1 MDEESRQP
9 PRRGLGSRLARALGR
24 RPAEPVQPEG
34 LEPRAPESEPDE
46 AGVPEE
52 AAWLDAAVEEFERR
66 LAEVLKQAG
75 DDLYA
80 QVERDLAAAEERM
93 RENEQR
99 LVQNVSERLE
109 GAIAEL
115 RVQGDAQLAEELE
128 RVKETAEAPLASIR
142 KVEAEAVRAAES
154 AASRAQKSA
163 EKAAAQ
169 MEAAAEKLG
178 VRARRQELKL
188 VREENSKRM
197 TGALARLE
205 RQAELR
211 MGELEAVR
219 AEAEGL
225 LAEVGD
231 RLAAA
236 ASAAAELEQWLDEA
250 GDRLAETESRA
261 ESTDAVIRDAVAR
274 LEETIASVE
283 EAERR
288 VLEIGERVGAT
299 AKRIAELGE
308 HAERAV
314 DWEGRME
321 AAMRSEADAAQR
333 ITEAE
338 RRLLE
343 RIDPGTDPS

>member
-1 MDEESRQP
+1 M
-9 PRRGLGSRLARALGR
+9 ARAFGR
-24 RPAEPVQPEG
+24 RSPEPVQPEG
-34 LEPRAPESEPDE
+34 LEPPAPEPEPDD
-46 AGVPEE
+46 AGAPDE

-99 LVQNVSERLE
+99 MVQNVSERLE

-115 RVQGDAQLAEELE
+115 RVQGDAQLADELE
-128 RVKETAEAPLASIR
+128 RVKETAEAPLASVR
-142 KVEAEAVRAAES
+142 KVEAEAVRKAES
-154 AASRAQKSA
+154 AASRAEKSA
-163 EKAAAQ
+163 AKAAEQ

-188 VREENSKRM
+188 VREENSKRI

-211 MGELEAVR
+211 LSELEAVR
-219 AEAEGL
+219 VEAEGL
-225 LAEVGD
+225 LAEVDD
-231 RLAAA
+231 RDAAA
-236 ASAAAELEQWLDEA
+236 ASATAELERRLDETA
-250 GDRLAETESRA
+250 DRLVETESRA

-274 LEETIASVE
+274 LEETTARVE
-283 EAERR
+283 EAEQR
-288 VLEIGERVGAT
+288 VLEIGERIGAT
-299 AKRIAELGE
+299 ARRIAELGE

-321 AAMRSEADAAQR
+321 AAMRSEADAARR

-343 RIDPGTDPS
+343 RIDPGTDPT

>member
-1 MDEESRQP
+1 M
-9 PRRGLGSRLARALGR
+9 ARVFGR
-24 RPAEPVQPEG
+24 RPPEPVRPEG
-34 LEPRAPESEPDE
+34 LEPPAPEPEPDA
-46 AGVPEE
+46 AGAPDE

-99 LVQNVSERLE
+99 MLQNVSDRLE

-115 RVQGDAQLAEELE
+115 RVQGDAQLADELE

-142 KVEAEAVRAAES
+142 KVEAEAVRKAES
-154 AASRAQKSA
+154 AASRAERSA
-163 EKAAAQ
+163 AKAAEQ

-178 VRARRQELKL
+178 VRARRHELKL

-211 MGELEAVR
+211 LSELEAVR
-219 AEAEGL
+219 VEAEGL
-225 LAEVGD
+225 LAEVDD
-231 RLAAA
+231 RVAAA
-236 ASAAAELEQWLDEA
+236 ASATAELERRLDETA
-250 GDRLAETESRA
+250 DRLAETESRA
-261 ESTDAVIRDAVAR
+261 ESTEAVITDAVAR
-274 LEETIASVE
+274 LEQTTARVE
-283 EAERR
+283 EAEQR

-299 AKRIAELGE
+299 ARRIAELGE

>member
-1 MDEESRQP
+1 VQSEGTQP
-9 PRRGLGSRLARALGR
+9 AARE
-24 RPAEPVQPEG
+24 AE
-34 LEPRAPESEPDE
+34 AEPDE
-46 AGVPEE
+46 AGAPEE

-80 QVERDLAAAEERM
+80 QVERDLAAAEARM

-99 LVQNVSERLE
+99 MVQTVSERLE
-109 GAIAEL
+109 GAVAEL
-115 RVQGDAQLAEELE
+115 RVQGDAQLADELE

-142 KVEAEAVRAAES
+142 KVEAEAVRKTES
-154 AASRAQKSA
+154 AASRAEKSA
-163 EKAAAQ
+163 AKAAEQ

-178 VRARRQELKL
+178 TRARRQELKL
-188 VREENSKRM
+188 VREENSKRI

-211 MGELEAVR
+211 IGELEAVR

-225 LAEVGD
+225 LAEVDD
-231 RLAAA
+231 RVAAA
-236 ASAAAELEQWLDEA
+236 ASAATELEQRLDET
-250 GDRLAETESRA
+250 GERLAGTESRA
-261 ESTDAVIRDAVAR
+261 ESTDALISDAVAR
-274 LEETIASVE
+274 LEETIASLE
-283 EAERR
+283 DAEQR

-299 AKRIAELGE
+299 ARRIAELGE

-343 RIDPGTDPS
+343 RIDPGTEPS

>member
-1 MDEESRQP
+1 M
-9 PRRGLGSRLARALGR
+9 ARAFGR
-24 RPAEPVQPEG
+24 GRPEPVQPEG
-34 LEPRAPESEPDE
+34 IEPPALEPKPERDE
-46 AGVPEE
+46 AQAPEE
-52 AAWLDAAVEEFERR
+52 AAWLDAAVEKFERR
-66 LAEVLKQAG
+66 LAEVLKHAG

-99 LVQNVSERLE
+99 MVQTVSERLE
-109 GAIAEL
+109 GAVAEL
-115 RVQGDAQLAEELE
+115 RVQGDAQLADELE

-142 KVEAEAVRAAES
+142 KVEAEAVRKSES
-154 AASRAQKSA
+154 AASRA
-163 EKAAAQ
+163 EKATAKAAEQ
-169 MEAAAEKLG
+169 MEAAAEQLSM
-178 VRARRQELKL
+178 RARRQELKL

-205 RQAELR
+205 RLAELR

-219 AEAEGL
+219 AEAERL
-225 LAEVGD
+225 LVEVDD
-231 RLAAA
+231 RVAAA
-236 ASAAAELEQWLDEA
+236 ASAAAELERRLDET
-250 GDRLAETESRA
+250 GERLAEAESRA
-261 ESTDAVIRDAVAR
+261 ESTGALIRNAVAR

-288 VLEIGERVGAT
+288 VLEIGGRVGAT
-299 AKRIAELGE
+299 ARRIAELGE

-321 AAMRSEADAAQR
+321 AATRSEADAAQR

-343 RIDPGTDPS
+343 RVDPGAEPS